1 MKAALLAA
9 LGAFACAGADGNDG
23 SAQQTQPPVATEAL
37 RDWLQNGEHHDW
49 HAWSEVGPTL
59 GLGGARVYLNDAL
72 LQSLSAKGDVHPTG
86 AAAVR
91 ELYSE
96 DFATVTGYSVL
107 LKVAP
112 GTEFDAWY
120 CFELLHLEPDRQPA
134 VAERGAPRCE
144 SCHAQGRD
152 FIQSTLPLP

>member
-1 MKAALLAA
+1 MKGAVFAA
-9 LGAFACAGADGNDG
+9 LGAFACASADGDDG
-23 SAQQTQPPVATEAL
+23 APQQAQPPVAADPL
-37 RDWLQNGEHHDW
+37 RDWLQNGEHRDW
-49 HAWSEVGPTL
+49 PAWSEVGPTL

-72 LQSLSAKGDVHPTG
+72 LQSLSARADVHPTG

-144 SCHAQGRD
+144 SCHAQGRG